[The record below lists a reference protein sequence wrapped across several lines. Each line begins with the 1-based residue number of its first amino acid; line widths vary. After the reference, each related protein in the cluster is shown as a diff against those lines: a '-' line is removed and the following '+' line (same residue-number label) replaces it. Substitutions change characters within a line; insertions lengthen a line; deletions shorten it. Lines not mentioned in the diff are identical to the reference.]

1 MQEVPMKLEEQR
13 CTSTIGATP
22 LSGRQVDGLLPQVPG
37 WTLSGRELR
46 REFKLKD
53 FRHALELVDAVAAI
67 ADEQDHHPDIHI
79 SYNRVALVLTTHK
92 IGGLSMNDFI
102 LAARINLLPG
112 LESAG
117 KAA

>member
-1 MQEVPMKLEEQR
+1 MKLEEQR
-13 CTSTIGATP
+13 CIATIGMTP
-22 LSGRQVDGLLPQVPG
+22 LSGRQIDGLLVQVPG
-37 WTLSGRELR
+37 WSLSGREIR

-53 FRHALELVDAVAAI
+53 FRQAMEFVNKVAAI

-79 SYNRVALVLTTHK
+79 SYNRVSLVLTTHR

-102 LAARINLLPG
+102 LAARINLLPDIDVTR
-112 LESAG
+112 

>member
-1 MQEVPMKLEEQR
+1 MELAKQT
-13 CTSTIGATP
+13 CSANIGTTP
-22 LSGRQVDGLLPQVPG
+22 LSGRQIQGLLVQVPD
-37 WTLSGRELR
+37 WTQAGPEIR

-53 FRHALELVDAVAAI
+53 FRRAMEFVNNIAALAN
-67 ADEQDHHPDIHI
+67 EQDHHPDINI
-79 SYNRVALVLTTHK
+79 SYNRVTLVLTTHK

-112 LESAG
+112 AGVSG